1 MLLQNRILTEG
12 LRCKG
17 VTLNKVL
24 FHEFL
29 ELDSHELK
37 LCPKITTDHVDLR
50 GAKRMRVRPAAQLLS
65 ETTAKAISFL
75 LPDKKPESEQI
86 LVIDSFFDVFN
97 SRLPIADKQL
107 RNPYGR
113 YLIEQNKALENME
126 QYAKNAVVVGKEKRS
141 FTFLKGLL
149 VSTNS
154 LKSLFTFVSTRYGVK
169 YILTHRL
176 NQDLLENLFSQVRA
190 FGVTHDHPNTMEFRF
205 RLRAVLLSKTRAEI
219 PRTAN
224 STTDDRSAFVSAQVF
239 VSGTACSDRNTVLP
253 IVTARPTAVPK
264 QIASALECDVVRYIS
279 GYVAKK
285 LRKNYEELGD
295 PTAKAEEIGE
305 SWVDHLSRGGLI
317 QPSPVLTGIKHVLL
331 SSRIFANIV
340 EALSAGSTL

>member
-1 MLLQNRILTEG
+1 M
-12 LRCKG
+12 
-17 VTLNKVL
+17 
-24 FHEFL
+24 
-29 ELDSHELK
+29 
-37 LCPKITTDHVDLR
+37 
-50 GAKRMRVRPAAQLLS
+50 
-65 ETTAKAISFL
+65 
-75 LPDKKPESEQI
+75 
-86 LVIDSFFDVFN
+86 IDSFFDVFN

-149 VSTNS
+149 VSINS

-169 YILTHRL
+169 YNHTHRL

-190 FGVTHDHPNTMEFRF
+190 FGVTHDHPNAMEFRF
-205 RLRAVLLSKTRAEI
+205 RLRAILLSKTRAEI
-219 PRTAN
+219 RRTAN
-224 STTDDRSAFVSAQVF
+224 STTDDSSAFVSAQVF

-295 PTAKAEEIGE
+295 PTAKAEKIGE

-317 QPSPVLTGIKHVLL
+317 QPSPDWYKTCLALESHFREHCGSSIRRIHTL
-331 SSRIFANIV
+331 SSLIESVPSSVECPKPAMILYFKVRLYGRIKQINKSFKDERNMR
-340 EALSAGSTL
+340 SAKKKTTKLTT